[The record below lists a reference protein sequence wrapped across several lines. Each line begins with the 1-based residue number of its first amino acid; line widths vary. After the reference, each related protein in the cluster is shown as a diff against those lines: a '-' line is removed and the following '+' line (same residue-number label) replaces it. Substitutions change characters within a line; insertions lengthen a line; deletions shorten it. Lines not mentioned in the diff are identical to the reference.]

1 MKVSVSYLQA
11 IGYALLGF
19 SVWVGCDVCMK
30 LAGQSRLPIHQF
42 GFLSSLTAVVL
53 FLLIAAL
60 RGRLSLMKPNRI
72 KWEIF
77 RGLLRVAYIF
87 SAVVIFT
94 HLPLTTVYSAGFLGP
109 MIISILAAVF
119 LREPLSLR
127 QVLAIL
133 AGFAGVLIAVN
144 PSAADLTGGSAL
156 GYVLLPAGVLLFS
169 GGLFMLRF
177 MAASETDE
185 SMVFF
190 PQMVMVAAMLPVCL
204 WHFEPMELKQ
214 CLYVMAFGV
223 FSVAGWLCMN
233 IAYRHAPAAIVSP
246 FHYSIII
253 TGAILGYLFWGDVP
267 TWNLVAGSAV
277 IIAAGIYIGRIAHQA
292 QAARAVGETG

>member
-87 SAVVIFT
+87 SAVVIFA
-94 HLPLTTVYSAGFLGP
+94 HLLDDCFMRPGFSAP
-109 MIISILAAVF
+109 
-119 LREPLSLR
+119 
-127 QVLAIL
+127 
-133 AGFAGVLIAVN
+133 
-144 PSAADLTGGSAL
+144 
-156 GYVLLPAGVLLFS
+156 
-169 GGLFMLRF
+169 
-177 MAASETDE
+177 
-185 SMVFF
+185 
-190 PQMVMVAAMLPVCL
+190 
-204 WHFEPMELKQ
+204 
-214 CLYVMAFGV
+214 
-223 FSVAGWLCMN
+223 
-233 IAYRHAPAAIVSP
+233 
-246 FHYSIII
+246 
-253 TGAILGYLFWGDVP
+253 
-267 TWNLVAGSAV
+267 
-277 IIAAGIYIGRIAHQA
+277 
-292 QAARAVGETG
+292 